1 MFHETCSAPKGLPAT
16 VGDDLRYLGVDFS
29 AGESTHPK
37 GVSMS
42 YSIDRKDVP
51 SQQALVQRRKASAG
65 PEMSKA
71 IGEALQAVFAY
82 AHSTG
87 APISGRPFARY
98 LDMGPG
104 PMTFEVGVFVSPDG
118 EVSGAGES
126 DGVETV
132 SMQGGAV
139 AATLHRG
146 PYETLHEAYAALQEW
161 MTGEGLKPAGP
172 PWEVYVTD
180 PTTVENPAEWETEVY
195 WPVA

>member
-1 MFHETCSAPKGLPAT
+1 MFHETCSASKGLPT
-16 VGDDLRYLGVDFS
+16 PLGDGFRYLGADFS

-51 SQQALVQRRKASAG
+51 SQQALVQRRKATTG

-104 PMTFEVGVFVSPDG
+104 PMTFEVGVFVSGDARPS
-118 EVSGAGES
+118 ESGAP
-126 DGVETV
+126 DGVEAVSISGGQVVATV
-132 SMQGGAV
+132 
-139 AATLHRG
+139 HHG
-146 PYETLHEAYAALQEW
+146 PYEKLHEAYAALQER
-161 MTGEGLKPAGP
+161 MERESLKPAGP

-180 PTTVENPAEWETEVY
+180 PTTVENPAKWETEVY